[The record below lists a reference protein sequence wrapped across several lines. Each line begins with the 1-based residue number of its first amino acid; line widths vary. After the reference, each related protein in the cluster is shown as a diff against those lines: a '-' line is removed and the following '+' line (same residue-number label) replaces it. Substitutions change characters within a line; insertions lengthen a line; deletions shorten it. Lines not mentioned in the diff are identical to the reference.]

1 MLKITDEH
9 LANADKTGVTIS
21 DNVNLKVKN
30 LQLYSKLSISI
41 E

>member
-9 LANADKTGVTIS
+9 LANADRTGVMVS
-21 DNVNLKVKN
+21 DKVNLKVKS
-30 LQLYSKLSISI
+30 LQLYSKLSVSI